1 MGFYTTKAPKYN
13 RFYLTEY
20 LKKDAQQ
27 GIYVRYLPN
36 YIEVSSRCR
45 IAVIVLLP
53 MTLNLNECNSYK
65 IVEYIGKKKKEY
77 DLEYQKNPNLSFDIM
92 PDEVPK

>member
-1 MGFYTTKAPKYN
+1 
-13 RFYLTEY
+13 
-20 LKKDAQQ
+20 
-27 GIYVRYLPN
+27 
-36 YIEVSSRCR
+36 
-45 IAVIVLLP
+45 

-77 DLEYQKNPNLSFDIM
+77 DLEYHKNPNLSFDIM